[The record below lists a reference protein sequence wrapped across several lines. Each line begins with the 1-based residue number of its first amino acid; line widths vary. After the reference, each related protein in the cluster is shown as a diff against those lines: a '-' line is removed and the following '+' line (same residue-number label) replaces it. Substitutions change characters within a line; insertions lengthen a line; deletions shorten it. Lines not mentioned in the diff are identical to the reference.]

1 VSAVASRR
9 NGHHTLAPGAVPIRL
24 SPGAVPIR
32 LSPGAHSSPAEGV
45 CVVELASVLAN
56 EKFSDRPRCVCPVIG
71 AFLRGWNDRATHA
84 ERQRL
89 TPYAARIVGSRGGH
103 QVTRARRDLCLEWAG
118 ADLAQG
124 PARCA
129 LARAGMR
136 LRIGVYCSVD
146 AALRL
151 NEGAGD
157 YASRVA
163 AVRGDADAALE
174 LLDALL
180 AVGTPAVRSPAA
192 APRALSANGNA
203 AANGNGQLPDDWAQG
218 DTLPRTDVGMSEP
231 SADQS
236 RADERLG
243 AGR

>member
-1 VSAVASRR
+1 M
-9 NGHHTLAPGAVPIRL
+9 
-24 SPGAVPIR
+24 PIR
-32 LSPGAHSSPAEGV
+32 LSPGAHSSPEQGV
-45 CVVELASVLAN
+45 CVVELASVLAK

-89 TPYAARIVGSRGGH
+89 TPYAARIVGSRGGR

-118 ADLAQG
+118 ADLTHG
-124 PARCA
+124 TVRRA

-136 LRIGVYCSVD
+136 LRIAVYCSVD

-163 AVRGDADAALE
+163 AVRGDAEAALE
-174 LLDALL
+174 LLESLL
-180 AVGTPAVRSPAA
+180 AVGMPAPEGPGA
-192 APRALSANGNA
+192 SAVVLNGNGQGP
-203 AANGNGQLPDDWAQG
+203 ANGNGRLPDDWRPHG
-218 DTLPRTDVGMSEP
+218 TLPEPDVGVSQP

-236 RADERLG
+236 LSDERLG